1 MTQPLRKNVSSNSTG
16 SPKPGEPVFLAIGQL
31 RRSHGLHGEIILD
44 ILTDFPERITP
55 GKTLFIGSSH
65 SEIVIKS
72 VRPHDKLL
80 LLGFEG
86 IESVEEVRKLTNQ
99 VLYVRKSETPKLP
112 KGEYYY
118 HEIIGLNVIDEQDFL
133 IGVIDEIIATGA
145 NKVYVIK
152 RDNLPEILIPA
163 IDSVIL
169 EINLKENYIK
179 VKQPEWV

>member
-1 MTQPLRKNVSSNSTG
+1 MTQRIRKNKSSNSTG

-44 ILTDFPERITP
+44 IVTDFPDRITP

-65 SEIVIKS
+65 SEIIVKS
-72 VRPHDKLL
+72 VRPHDKFL

-86 IESVEEVRKLTNQ
+86 IKSVDEVRRLTNQ

-112 KGEYYY
+112 KGQYYF
-118 HEIIGLNVIDEQDFL
+118 HEIIGLNVIDERGDT
-133 IGVIDEIIATGA
+133 IGVIDEIITTGA

-152 RDNLPEILIPA
+152 RDNLPEILIPV
-163 IDSVIL
+163 IESVIL
-169 EINLKENYIK
+169 EINLKEKYIK